1 MHTSCIVYLIAS
13 YSYMQHYC
21 YCCYPF
27 LPVIGTGEHTQK
39 AQPAG
44 GKIACTEPIETKTS
58 LANAGEVHGT
68 INTER
73 KNPVAIVYQL

>member
-1 MHTSCIVYLIAS
+1 MSKYIMHTSCIVYLIAS

-39 AQPAG
+39 AQLAG
-44 GKIACTEPIETKTS
+44 GIYPQ
-58 LANAGEVHGT
+58 NNMHGT
-68 INTER
+68 YRNQDQ
-73 KNPVAIVYQL
+73 PS